1 MFICRSKRRRH
12 SCDVDA
18 VVTLLT
24 SLSDSVTEPP
34 SSSSSSPALSLDA
47 AKSVEVS
54 EDLIVKLNKLLTS
67 FPSQRTQL
75 SAEVATR
82 LSRLLPVS
90 IIYVVSK

>member
-12 SCDVDA
+12 SSDVDA

-34 SSSSSSPALSLDA
+34 PSSSSPALSLDA

-67 FPSQRTQL
+67 FPPQHTQL